1 VTRKHIL
8 EALRNGQMG
17 VEEARRAVRLNGGA
31 TPQPAPAAP
40 SATVPAA
47 AARTVNREQLE
58 RLETELVRSLA
69 AALYTDES
77 EIALDR
83 NFKDLGL
90 DSIVSVEWINSI
102 KRQYGIKIPATK
114 VYDYPTI
121 QQFAAYL
128 GGLLPPAAQP
138 VAVARMPRRETPAAP
153 APVPAAESRPAANAA
168 GTIAIVGMSGRY
180 PGAANLA
187 QFWENLRQGRN
198 SIREIPRERWDVNAY
213 FDADPGKPGKVYCRW
228 LGALDGIDRFDA
240 PFFMISPAEAEAM
253 DPQYRIF
260 LEQAYQAFE
269 DAGYSAQS
277 LSNRRCG
284 VYMGVMNSE
293 YVHLL
298 AAHQM
303 QTLNTGNSHSI
314 AAARV
319 SYFLNLKGPAM
330 PIDTACSS
338 SLVATHL
345 ACQALR
351 NGEIEMA
358 LVGGVTLYLTAASYI
373 GMCAAGMLSADGQC
387 KSFDNDANGFV
398 PGEGAGTLVL
408 KRLEDAQRDHDCIHG
423 VILGSGINQD
433 GRTNGITAP
442 SVTSQIEL
450 ERDVYRR
457 FGIDPATI
465 DYIEAHG
472 TGTKLGDPVEL
483 EALTTVFRERTK
495 RRAFCGLGSVKS
507 NIGHTSAAAGM
518 AGVQKMLLCFK
529 HRTLVPTLN
538 FRAANTH
545 CDFEDSPF
553 YVNTEAKSWPARDDV
568 PRRAAISSMGFS
580 GTNAHVVIEE
590 YTGPVESRSS
600 SRGPHAIVLS
610 ARNEARLVEAARN
623 LRTFLRSG
631 QHLPPLQDIAYT
643 LQTGRDAMEE
653 RLGLI
658 VASVDD
664 LVAKLEAFLDGRT
677 VAGLHRGRVQRVKGK
692 LVRPEPDAAMA
703 QEIMAAIARGEW
715 SNLLERWVN
724 GLVFDWNQ
732 LYREERPYRVS
743 LPTYPF
749 APERYWVSAGPAAAP
764 VPVSPAATIAA
775 AAPAVTARD
784 LGDGVHA
791 LQVSGAS
798 GAQPSDEAIV
808 DELVRALGQVRERPE
823 VKAVI
828 MTGDE
833 RAFLGAEAA
842 RPAGSQRELAERVV
856 GAVRDCEVPVIAVL
870 KGRVAGLGL
879 AVANACDFVV
889 CAETCEFSAS
899 DAATDATREGIRLRF
914 ESAGDRRA
922 VTGADWRKRGAGF
935 PVVPLAEADARA
947 LQLAREIAQAPR
959 PAIALLKRHLARIA
973 PAAGAEALAGS
984 AATENLWRE
993 ATTAAAPDPGRPAQ
1007 TESVSPAVK
1016 FEVFEDGVVLLTLQE
1031 TESKNAFS
1039 PVLAQGVADC
1049 FQRIRG
1055 NAAYKVVVLTG
1066 YGNYFA
1072 CGGTK
1077 EALVAI
1083 QEGRAKFTDLIVSSL
1098 PLDCEIPVIAAMQG
1112 HGIGAGWSLG
1122 LFCDYAAFSAES
1134 RYHSP
1139 YLSYGFTPGAGAT
1152 LVLPERLGGDLGRE
1166 VLFSAREYPGHELAA
1181 RGLKHPVWPR
1191 AEVLPRALQLAHW
1204 LARSSRDV
1212 LVAQK
1217 TARSAPLRSRL
1228 QSVYAQEVA
1237 MHEQTFVGNGE
1248 VSVRLAKHFG
1258 APESHSASNG
1268 SSASGDASTQT
1279 PWPNRNVE
1287 KPTGLTLK
1295 TVASTSAF
1303 SATSVARP
1311 QPRALPAPAAYA
1323 APGAPSAR
1331 AEQPDA
1337 ARAPAAAG
1345 SAVLKP
1351 RDVLNDLKSAVGAGH
1366 NMVPTLNRTGV
1377 MLEKLTPTSTAFAE
1391 YAGQCRDE
1399 VLDIGCA
1406 YGVATIAALE
1416 RGASVLAVDM
1426 EPQHLEILEA
1436 RIAESIRPRLRTQ
1449 RGVLP
1454 EVEFAAG
1461 RFAAIHA
1468 ARVIH
1473 FLRPEEVQQTI
1484 RKMFAWLRPGG
1495 RLFLVSDTPYVGYW
1509 KSKARDYEARKARGD
1524 TWPGYINDVARDFAG
1539 ADIAGAPPLINALD
1553 PDVLRRECLA
1563 AGFEVEKA
1571 GFEDAG
1577 ISLGTDRSPPE
1588 GREHAGIVARKPA
1601 PARSEPAQPSSLDP
1615 ERAAEVIRQ
1624 HLKAS
1629 LAEALH
1635 TRIETVDEDM
1645 PFIELGV
1652 DSVISVTWV
1661 RGINTRYGLSIGATR
1676 IYDYPSVRQFA
1687 EFLRDEL
1694 QKSGKAV
1701 PALPVENQGTPA
1713 RPVEK
1718 SEPRQLPPNYGLVLS
1733 KVHVFGELTFARWDV
1748 PPPAPTEVTIAVK
1761 ASALSFTD
1769 TICVR
1774 GLFPAP
1780 YPFVPGFEVA
1790 GIVTAV
1796 GSGVSDVRVGDEVV
1810 ALTGGRMGAHAASV
1824 NVPGAHVVAKPRR
1837 LSFEDACSLPLAFGA
1852 TFQALERLGRLA
1864 PGERV
1869 LIHTATGGC
1878 GLMALQIARL
1888 KGCLCHAS
1896 SSRAEKRALLQRLG
1910 VSHVFDYTSAEFGR
1924 EIRRSTDGRGVDVVL
1939 NTVAGQAIQQG
1950 LDCLAPSGRYL
1961 ELATHA
1967 LLTSPK
1973 LDLSNLRFNQSIQVI
1988 AFFEM
1993 LSRPE
1998 AGTLRETLAQMAAW
2012 AEAGLIVPTVS
2023 RIYPLRQIAAALE
2036 YVSAGQHV
2044 GKVVISHTAE
2054 TMEDRLETCI
2064 AGLAEQKQRADR
2076 AAQKPE
2082 RTAPAVTI
2090 AAPPRREQSV
2100 EGIAIIG
2107 MSGRFPKS
2115 PTLAAFWENI
2125 AAGRSCISEIPASR
2139 WPIEKFYDPDP
2150 TRSGKTCSKWMGV
2163 LEDVDR
2169 FDPLFFQI
2177 SPAEAR
2183 LMDPQQRLFIEACWS
2198 CVEDAGINPRTLS
2211 GSNCGVFAGCGMGD
2225 YGLTAERGGVIG
2237 TTGVAP
2243 SILPARISYLLNLKG
2258 PSLAIDTA
2266 CSASLV
2272 AVANACDSL
2281 ILGNCDL
2288 ALAGGVLV
2296 MTGPSLHVGMSQ
2308 GGMLSPDG
2316 RCFTFDDRANGFVPG
2331 EGVGVVLLKRL
2342 SDAVRDG
2349 DQIHGVVR
2357 GWGVNQDG
2365 KTNGITAPSMTSQ
2378 LALERGVYERFGV
2391 NPETISLVEAHGTGT
2406 RLGDPIEVEALIGAF
2421 RGYTRK
2427 PAFCALGSVK
2437 SNIGH
2442 LGVAAGV
2449 AGLLKVLL
2457 ALRHRTLPPTIN
2469 FATLNPH
2476 IPLEGSPFF
2485 VSETARAWETEA
2497 GRPRRATVS
2506 SFGFSGTNAH
2516 LVIEEAPAV
2525 ADATPVSGPAVV
2537 VLSAK
2542 TEAAL
2547 RDTARDL
2554 AAFLSTQ
2561 STAAT
2566 PSLADIAYTLQVG
2579 REPMGERLGLLVDS
2593 PAQLLEGLNAFLAGR
2608 TVAGLYR
2615 DQVKRNKEAVA
2626 TFLAADK
2633 ASGTL
2638 EQWIRHRNLAEIVG
2652 LWVKGLDLDWR
2663 RLYPN
2668 RKPNRVSLPSYPF
2681 ARERHWALD
2690 APVDDIPAPS
2700 RESAPSAVSPTLL
2713 ARPFWRARP
2722 APTGTNL
2729 PAYERHVIFACGF
2742 GSDAVRKLAAEFPSA
2757 RCLPLPASAERLGEL
2772 FAENARQAFEV
2783 LREMLGQKSTGRTL
2797 VQAVVASDGA
2807 GALMAALS
2815 GLFKTARLENPKLV
2829 TQVIETDASE
2839 PAPSLRQAATM
2850 PDAGHLRF
2858 HAGTWAVPAMEEL
2871 GAGADA
2877 TPAPWKDGGIYLITG
2892 GAGGLGLIFAN
2903 EIATQAAR
2911 PTLILAGRSSL
2922 DATRQRVIAQLAATG
2937 AAVVYRQVQVA
2948 DAAAVD
2954 ALVQHIH
2961 ATYGKLDGVLH
2972 AAGVIRDN
2980 FILKK
2985 TAAEFL
2991 AVLAPKVAG
3000 TVNLDHATRDLPLDC
3015 FVLFSSGAGATGNAG
3030 QADYA
3035 TANAFMDAFAVY
3047 RRSLVEQRSRAGRT
3061 VSINWPLWQEGG
3073 MCPDA
3078 ATLQVVRETT
3088 GMAAM
3093 DTAAGLRAFYRALA
3107 TSEAQVM
3114 VAAGDLA
3121 KIRTG
3126 LRAAETPPPPKTPIV
3141 SAASADVVALRERTL
3156 AELKRLLG
3164 AIVDLPVERI
3174 ESDEPL
3180 ESYGIDSLM
3189 VTRLNQQLTRVYPE
3203 LSQTLFF
3210 EHQTLAA
3217 IAGHLVEAFTRETM
3231 LWLRVEPAPS
3241 VQPAV
3246 VTAPPTAAA
3255 IPAATPERAPVT
3267 AGSNPQREW
3276 AKPGLEE
3283 PIAIVGICGRY
3294 AQADTLAAFW
3304 ENLKAGKDCVTEIPS
3319 ERWSLDGFFH
3329 PDPAEAIKQGKS
3341 YSKWG
3346 SFLGGFADF
3355 DPLFFHISPR
3365 EALGID
3371 PHERLFLQASWEVL
3385 ETAGYTRSRLAE
3397 TIDGDVGVFV
3407 GITKTGFDQYR
3418 TEWQRQG
3425 ETAVPYT
3432 SFGSVANRV
3441 SYLLNLKGPSMP
3453 IDTMCSSS
3461 LTAIHEACEHL
3472 RRGSCRMAIA
3482 GGVNL
3487 YLHPSSYV
3495 GLCAQRMLSR
3505 DGQCKSFGADGNGFV
3520 PGEGV
3525 GAVLLKPL
3533 AQAIADG
3540 DPIHAIIRGTSV
3552 NHGGKTNGYTVPN
3565 PNAHRDLIRAA
3576 LAKSGVDARS
3586 VSYIEAHGT
3595 GTELGDP
3602 IEVTGLTQAF
3612 APDTTDTGFCAL
3624 GSVKS
3629 NLGHLEA
3636 AAGIAGLTKVVLQLK
3651 HRMLAP
3657 SLHAAALNP
3666 KIPFNRTPFVVQQAL
3681 GEWPRP
3687 VVGGSDRPR
3696 IAGIS
3701 SFGAG
3706 GSNAHII
3713 VEEPPAALTVRPSR
3727 RGPALVVLSAK
3738 TEERL
3743 QAYARE
3749 LGAFLRNEH
3758 AAAGVDLHE
3767 LAFTLQTG
3775 REAMQERVA
3784 FVVSTPEELRDR
3796 LAAFVEHPENGAGCI
3811 RGRVQRGNEGLAD
3824 FYGDEDMVHTIAAW
3838 LRKGKLARV
3847 AELWLRGATLDWR
3860 KLYGD
3865 DAPRRVVLPTYPFAR
3880 ERYWVDVKRLRPLAS
3895 ESLHPMV
3902 HANTSDLSG
3911 LRFTSRFGG
3920 DEFFVADH
3928 VVQGERVLPG
3938 VAYLEMARFAALRAA
3953 SSSASDHVAAILR
3966 HVVWVR
3972 PVSVPAGGVSVHL
3985 RLAAAGKDGLSFSVE
4000 SAGPAG
4006 EATVRCQGFV
4016 LARPAAEAPV
4026 LELSRLQ
4033 VEIAERRMSG
4043 PECYTMFAAL
4053 GLSYGQRFQ
4062 AIETIAVGAGQA
4074 LARVVLP
4081 SAVTGTQSDYGLH
4094 PSLLDAALQA
4104 CIGLARFDRG
4114 DENATFVPYAID
4126 EVEVMSASPA
4136 RVWVW
4141 IRPSGAGTAANGAA
4155 QKLDLD
4161 VVDDTG
4167 RVCVALRGLAFRRLD
4182 RGAERTNQA
4191 TALLLAPEWV
4201 KADVPSDA
4209 PGLGVDRWTVLAC
4222 GVTPPAPEVLAQFC
4236 PGAVAEEFRPDA
4248 AQPVDRFL
4256 AAAAHAYSVVR
4267 QLLREG
4273 ANRKQLLQIV
4283 VPAEVEAP
4291 LLGGLAG
4298 LLKTAR
4304 LENRSFIGQL
4314 IMTTPEVSAE
4324 GLARRLSE
4332 NGRSA
4337 PDVQIRHDRD
4347 GREVLAWRELSVRPA
4362 AAPWKEGGV
4371 YLITGGTGGLGRIF
4385 AQEIARQ
4392 AHRATVILCG
4402 RSALDP
4408 AQQAELR
4415 ALERNGTRVVYRA
4428 ADVVRREDVRRLITE
4443 IQAEHGT
4450 LHGVLHAAGVIRDHL
4465 VVNKTAEEFGAVLM
4479 PKVAGTANLDEAT
4492 QAVALDFFILFS
4504 AGAGVFGNPGQADYA
4519 TANAFLDEF
4528 ARYRNRLVAAGQRR
4542 GTTLSVDWP
4551 LWESGGMKMN
4561 EAAIT
4566 AMKASLGLVP
4576 LATSAGIDALG
4587 RAFASGADQVL
4598 VANGEPQRLRSL
4610 LTRPVASV
4618 VAQRRP
4624 VENPAPGEAA
4634 TLEEKAVAYFRSLLS
4649 STLRV
4654 PEHRIQSD
4662 GVMSDLGLD
4671 SVVVMGLTNRLEQTF
4686 GALSKTLFFEHQ
4698 TIRALARYFAVAHA
4712 DQLRSLLLKPELA
4725 REIKPAATVTELP
4738 SAPVPK
4744 PLATW
4749 SSPSVAAP
4757 VEPRS
4762 AGPLDIAI
4770 IGLSGRYPQART
4782 IDALWRVLREGRD
4795 CITEVP
4801 ADRWDWRDYYS
4812 EDPTHPKGHS
4822 SKWGGFIDD
4831 VDKFDPQFF
4840 NLSPKIA
4847 PYLDPQERLILEEA
4861 WKALED
4867 AGYRRA
4873 DLQDRSGGEA
4883 WSPVGVYLGAMYGEY
4898 QLFGAEASLSGQR
4911 LGFAGN
4917 LASIANRLSY
4927 VLNLH
4932 GPSMLVDTMCSS
4944 SLTCLH
4950 LACQDLAAGRTN
4962 YALAGGVNVTIHPN
4976 KYLMLSGGQF
4986 LSPGGRCES
4995 FGEGGAGYIP
5005 SEGVG
5010 VAVLKRL
5017 ADAERDGDHIYGV
5030 IKATAVNHGGRTH
5043 GYSVPNPKA
5052 QERVIAEALRA
5063 GRIDPRSVSYI
5074 EAHGTGTKLGDPI
5087 EIAGL
5092 ANAFGRGP
5100 RDRHCWI
5107 GSVKSNIG
5115 HCEAAAGIAG
5125 LTKVLLQM
5133 KHGLIAPSLHSRVLN
5148 PHIDFAAT
5156 PFVVNQTLREWER
5169 PVIDGRTAPRIAGI
5183 SSFGA
5188 GGANA
5193 HVLIE
5198 EYRAAPRAT
5207 FVPAPV
5213 STAPRV
5219 ALVVLSA
5226 QTEERLTEV
5235 VRDLR
5240 DHLLERDDTT
5250 PDRLRN
5256 LAYTLQVGR
5265 EPMTVRLG
5273 WVVTSIEELQERL
5286 NRFLRD
5292 PQTLTDGIRGRID
5305 DDRTSVAASADD
5317 VRWPDAADAAL
5328 DPATGIELLRAWT
5341 NGAEIDWTRLY
5352 GDHRPQR
5359 ISLPTYP
5366 FARKRYWVEL
5376 SERRSMSAPTPT
5388 ATANAGAPA
5397 LTVIEMKSRTR
5408 ALAATSGGAR
5418 VWSAVPAAKPSGIA
5432 LSPLPAAPVSE
5443 PPPPAV
5449 TPPAR
5454 IVAAPPE
5461 VAPEPRVAPKQSNGP
5476 ALPTL
5481 ETELLASLA
5490 KALFLEPHEIS
5501 LDKPFLEMG
5510 LDSIVGVEWVN
5521 GLNRKYGLTIP
5532 ANQVYEH
5539 PNLRQF
5545 ARFVQLQF
5553 EVGEDAKSRP
5563 VLAVAAP
5570 APATSARP
5578 AAAVP
5583 APLPPPAS
5591 PPAPSSPGPRPEPS
5605 PTSPTAASTSGR
5617 PAVENAKSTD
5627 IAIVGMSG
5635 QFPGGQTLDEFWALL
5650 QSGRTAFTDFPADRD
5665 WDLASLRHPL
5675 PGVTPVA
5682 VSQGAFLKDVD
5693 RFDPLFF
5700 QISPKEAATMD
5711 PGERLFLQESW
5722 NAIEDAGVVPAEI
5735 SGRRWGVFCGNGGD
5749 YSLRLMEAVGYSPHV
5764 TLAQVPS
5771 RVSHCLNLTGPSQ
5784 SVDAGCASALLA
5796 IAQACDHLV
5805 AGKCE
5810 AALAGG
5816 VFVHSTPN
5824 LIVSASQVELL
5835 AKNGTGGRAFDR
5847 SAGGMMPS
5855 EAAGVVVLKPLSAA
5869 LAAGDRI
5876 YGVIEGWG
5884 NNHNGRTNGMVA
5896 PNVDAQAELFSDV
5909 YERYQVD
5916 PESITFVEANASGLP
5931 LADAAEVQALSRAFR
5946 KKTARRQFCA
5956 LGSVE
5961 NNIGH
5966 AFHASGMSHVMKVLL
5981 SLRHRQ
5987 IPATLNVQEPNPAL
6001 TLEETPFFING
6012 ETIPWPVAPGQR
6024 RRAAISSFGATGA
6037 NVHVVLAEAPA
6048 SNVAPPAALQA
6059 EKNGATPVLIPV
6071 SAKTETGLRQR
6082 CRDLNDYL
6090 QNRLSAEQGTLG
6102 QLAANLWRRRTP
6114 FAHRAAIVADSLP
6127 ALQRALQD
6135 IAEGREPKDGLVG
6148 HTDGELRLRPSLTS
6162 LAQGRLDTLAAGRG
6176 GRDDLVVLADL
6187 FVQGVPFDLAG
6198 LFSPRELTPLSLPG
6212 YPFEKRR
6219 CWISP
6224 PAVSRLRRGDAQ
6236 AIADRPST
6244 APVADGLD
6252 PLATVKEFLA
6262 ELTGL
6267 SAAEIDPGSPL
6278 SAYGIDSLLGM
6289 RLLNRV
6295 NDRFGGGF
6303 DAMLLVKETVG
6314 GFAEAVGRR
6323 ASATTSAP
6331 VVPASLAGGWAR
6343 PAFIETLEWEV
6354 PTEAQDRA
6362 AGEKQL
6368 ERLIG
6373 SGVGVWRKL
6382 GRLCFEYFAR
6392 TQTPET
6398 LARLVTEPGALY
6410 SVLEDGRRYF
6420 PASDMQRFAL
6430 HESEVNQRTSF
6441 NLCQGFWIDAPVN
6454 LPALHGAFNDLVQ
6467 RHSIFRTG
6475 ARRLGSHWL
6484 QVVHDRLPVECHE
6497 IQWVGIEA
6505 KEHFEAELAKFQ
6517 RERIDQRF
6525 DVGRAPLLDVYVIHN
6540 GRSLGAVFFCA
6551 HHFHADGFTLYF
6563 FQQELHRRYLARL
6576 RPAPE
6581 TLPAL
6586 PAEYAHFALAQFSPE
6601 RAVHDEYW
6609 RVQLQ
6614 GARRPARLRDDPQ
6627 NLDEGTD
6634 EKTGLVELEIPPVR
6648 LAELQAFNRQ
6658 NRTTLTQLVTAAVAT
6673 LLYRLTGRGHPIQLV
6688 FNLRDRTEYE
6698 TVLGD
6703 FSSSVPLLIPVEAAW
6718 SWRDVLDSYA
6728 RATLELQRHRHFDF
6742 SRLLQP
6748 GADGEAPGMLGD
6760 VALDSNDRDAFGEV
6774 TAFAERLID
6783 LRMEDR
6789 RPVAP
6794 LLVCLVKTHG
6804 RMTIPFMYDR
6814 SRFSRRSVSLFA
6826 ENVLLL
6832 LDEMLRD
6839 TGTPIDAATILPELA
6854 RRLGSGERSGFPAR

>member
-1 VTRKHIL
+1 MIRKHIL
-8 EALRNGQMG
+8 EALRDGKMG
-17 VEEARRAVRLNGGA
+17 VEEARRAVALNGGA
-31 TPQPAPAAP
+31 NERPAPAAP
-40 SATVPAA
+40 VPAEPAA
-47 AARTVNREQLE
+47 AAPAAGRERLD
-58 RLETELVRSLA
+58 RLETELRQSLA
-69 AALYTDES
+69 AALYTDEAG
-77 EIALDR
+77 IALDR
-83 NFKDLGL
+83 NFKELGL
-90 DSIVSVEWINSI
+90 DSIVSVEWINTI
-102 KRQYGIKIPATK
+102 KRQYGVRVPATK
-114 VYDYPTI
+114 VYDYPTL

-128 GGLLPPAAQP
+128 AGLVPPAGRLA
-138 VAVARMPRRETPAAP
+138 AVAKTTRREARATPAPVPPAESAPAAP
-153 APVPAAESRPAANAA
+153 AGGR
-168 GTIAIVGMSGRY
+168 IAIVGMSGRY
-180 PGAANLA
+180 PGAANLS
-187 QFWENLRQGRN
+187 QFWDNLAQGRN

-240 PFFMISPAEAEAM
+240 PFFMISPAEAEVM

-277 LSNRRCG
+277 LSHRRCG

-298 AAHQM
+298 AAPQA
-303 QTLNTGNSHSI
+303 QALNTGNSHSI

-319 SYFLNLKGPAM
+319 SYFLNLKGPAI

-387 KSFDNDANGFV
+387 RSFDNDANGFV

-457 FGIDPATI
+457 FGIDPDTI
-465 DYIEAHG
+465 DYVEAHG

-483 EALTTVFRERTK
+483 EALTTVFRERTR

-553 YVNTEAKSWPARDDV
+553 YVNTEAKPWRARDDA

-580 GTNAHVVIEE
+580 GTNAHVVVEE
-590 YTGPVESRSS
+590 YLGPVESRPPG
-600 SRGPHAIVLS
+600 RGPYAIVLS
-610 ARNEARLVEAARN
+610 ARNEARLAEAARN
-623 LRTFLRSG
+623 LLAYLKSG
-631 QHLPPLQDIAYT
+631 QPLPPLADIAYT

-653 RLGLI
+653 RLGLV

-664 LVAKLEAFLDGRT
+664 LIAKLAAFLDGRT
-677 VAGLHRGRVQRVKGK
+677 VAGLHRGRPQRVKGK
-692 LVRPEPDAAMA
+692 LVRPEPDAALA
-703 QEIMAAIARGEW
+703 QEIAAGIERGQW
-715 SNLLERWVN
+715 SHLLERWVS

-732 LYREERPYRVS
+732 LYRQERPYRVS
-743 LPTYPF
+743 LPPYPF
-749 APERYWVSAGPAAAP
+749 APERHWVSGGPAATNASVASVAAIP
-764 VPVSPAATIAA
+764 AASPAVAR
-775 AAPAVTARD
+775 RD
-784 LGDGVHA
+784 LGDGVHSLHMA
-791 LQVSGAS
+791 GAI
-798 GAQPSDEAIV
+798 GDQPSAEAV
-808 DELVRALGQVRERPE
+808 VSELILALAQLRDRPE
-823 VKAVI
+823 AKAVI
-828 MTGDE
+828 LTGDD
-833 RAFLGAEAA
+833 RAFLGADAA
-842 RPAGSQRELAERVV
+842 PPAGSQRDLADRLVRAVV
-856 GAVRDCEVPVIAVL
+856 DGEVPVIAVL

-879 AVANACDFVV
+879 AVASACDFVV
-889 CAETCEFSAS
+889 CAEEGEFQFSAS
-899 DAATDATREGIRLRF
+899 EAATDPTRERIAQRF
-914 ESAGDRRA
+914 HPVAKGEP
-922 VTGADWRKRGAGF
+922 VTGRELGRAGAGF
-935 PVVPLAEADARA
+935 PIVPLREADACA

-959 PAIALLKRHLARIA
+959 PAIALLKRHFAGVGAPDGAAARLG
-973 PAAGAEALAGS
+973 AAAAE
-984 AATENLWRE
+984 TVWRE
-993 ATTAAAPDPGRPAQ
+993 VTAEAAPDPGRPER
-1007 TESVSPAVK
+1007 TESISPVVK
-1016 FEVFEDGVVLLTLQE
+1016 FEVFGDGVVLLTLQD
-1031 TESKNAFS
+1031 TASKNAFS
-1039 PVLAQGVADC
+1039 PALAQGLADC
-1049 FQRIRG
+1049 FQRIRRHP
-1055 NAAYKVVVLTG
+1055 ASKVVVLTG

-1077 EALVAI
+1077 EALLAI

-1112 HGIGAGWSLG
+1112 HGIGAGWSMG
-1122 LFCDYAAFSAES
+1122 LFCDYAVFSAES
-1134 RYHSP
+1134 TYHSP
-1139 YLSYGFTPGAGAT
+1139 YLRYGFTPGAGAT
-1152 LVLPERLGGDLGRE
+1152 LVLPDRLGSDLGRE
-1166 VLFSAREYPGHELAA
+1166 VLFTAREYPGHELAA
-1181 RGLKHPVWPR
+1181 RGLPHPVLPR
-1191 AEVLPRALQLAHW
+1191 AEVLPRALQLAHR
-1204 LARSSRDV
+1204 LARSSREA
-1212 LVAQK
+1212 LVERK
-1217 TARSAPLRSRL
+1217 TARSAHLRGRL
-1228 QSVYAQEVA
+1228 ASVYAQEVA

-1248 VSVRLAKHFG
+1248 VPVRLARHFG
-1258 APESHSASNG
+1258 AGKIDPEPAG
-1268 SSASGDASTQT
+1268 SPASGAADQKA
-1279 PWPNRNVE
+1279 PWSSRHLA
-1287 KPTGLTLK
+1287 KPAGLALK
-1295 TVASTSAF
+1295 SVGSPAGF
-1303 SATSVARP
+1303 SLASVARP
-1311 QPRALPAPAAYA
+1311 QPRALAAPAAYA
-1323 APGAPSAR
+1323 APGAP
-1331 AEQPDA
+1331 A
-1337 ARAPAAAG
+1337 ARVEPPDGARRPGGAATP
-1345 SAVLKP
+1345 VLKP
-1351 RDVLNDLKSAVGAGH
+1351 RDVLNDLKSAVGASDH
-1366 NMVPTLNRTGV
+1366 MVPTLNRTGV

-1391 YAGQCRDE
+1391 YAGSSQDE

-1436 RIAESIRPRLRTQ
+1436 RIAESVRPRLRTQ

-1454 EVEFAAG
+1454 GVEFEAG

-1473 FLRPEEVQQTI
+1473 FLRPEDVQRTI

-1509 KSKARDYEARKARGD
+1509 KPKAGDYEARKARGD
-1524 TWPGYINDVARDFAG
+1524 TWPGYIDDVARHFAQSE
-1539 ADIAGAPPLINALD
+1539 IAGAPPLINALD
-1553 PDVLRRECLA
+1553 PDILRRECLA

-1577 ISLGTDRSPPE
+1577 IDLGPDRSQPD

-1601 PARSEPAQPSSLDP
+1601 PARSEPPKPSSADP
-1615 ERAAEVIRQ
+1615 ERAAEAIRQ
-1624 HLKAS
+1624 QLKAS

-1635 TRIETVDEDM
+1635 ARIETVEEDI

-1676 IYDYPSVRQFA
+1676 IYDYPSIRQFA
-1687 EFLRDEL
+1687 DFLRDEL
-1694 QKSGKAV
+1694 QKLGQETPV
-1701 PALPVENQGTPA
+1701 LPVEKTEQRRT
-1713 RPVEK
+1713 
-1718 SEPRQLPPNYGLVLS
+1718 LPPRYGLVLS
-1733 KVHVFGELTFARWDV
+1733 KVQVFGELAFARWDV

-1761 ASALSFTD
+1761 ASALGFTD

-1774 GLFPAP
+1774 GLYPAP

-1796 GSGVSDVRVGDEVV
+1796 GAEVSGIRAGDEVV
-1810 ALTGGRMGAHAASV
+1810 ALTGGRMGAHAESV
-1824 NVPGAHVVAKPRR
+1824 NVPRSHVVAKPRAM
-1837 LSFEDACSLPLAFGA
+1837 SFEDACSLPLAFGTA
-1852 TFQALERLGRLA
+1852 YHALERLGRLA

-1878 GLMALQIARL
+1878 GLMALQLARL
-1888 KGCLCHAS
+1888 KGCVCHAS

-1910 VSHVFDYTSAEFGR
+1910 VPHVFDYQSADFGR
-1924 EIRRSTDGRGVDVVL
+1924 EIRSSTDGRGVDVVL
-1939 NTVAGQAIQQG
+1939 NTLPGHAIQQG

-1988 AFFEM
+1988 AFLEM
-1993 LSRPE
+1993 LSHPE
-1998 AGTLRETLAQMAAW
+1998 EGTIRETLALMMSW

-2023 RIYPLRQIAAALE
+2023 RVYPLHQISAALE
-2036 YVSAGQHV
+2036 YVAAGHHV

-2054 TMEDRLETCI
+2054 AMEDRLEACV
-2064 AGLAEQKQRADR
+2064 ARLAEQKQRAELATR
-2076 AAQKPE
+2076 TPG
-2082 RTAPAVTI
+2082 RTAPAIRI
-2090 AAPPRREQSV
+2090 AAPVRSQENV
-2100 EGIAIIG
+2100 ERVAIIG

-2115 PTLAAFWENI
+2115 PTLAAFWDNI

-2139 WPIEKFYDPDP
+2139 WPIEKFYDSDP
-2150 TRSGKTCSKWMGV
+2150 AHRGKTCCKWMGA

-2183 LMDPQQRLFIEACWS
+2183 MMDPQQRVFIEACWS
-2198 CVEDAGINPRTLS
+2198 CLEDAGLNPRALS
-2211 GSNCGVFAGCGMGD
+2211 GSNCGVFAGCGLGD
-2225 YGLTAERGGVIG
+2225 YGLTAERAGVIG

-2258 PSLAIDTA
+2258 PCLAIDTA

-2272 AVANACDSL
+2272 AVASACDSL

-2349 DQIHGVVR
+2349 DQIHGVIR

-2378 LALERGVYERFGV
+2378 LALERGVYERCGV

-2406 RLGDPIEVEALIGAF
+2406 RLGDPIEVEALIAAF

-2457 ALRHRTLPPTIN
+2457 AIRHRTLPPTIN
-2469 FATLNPH
+2469 FSTLNPH
-2476 IPLEGSPFF
+2476 IPLAGSPFF
-2485 VSETARAWETEA
+2485 ISETARAWETEA
-2497 GRPRRATVS
+2497 GQPRRATVS

-2516 LVIEEAPAV
+2516 LVIEEFPGVGDAPPA
-2525 ADATPVSGPAVV
+2525 AGPAVV

-2542 TEAAL
+2542 TEEAL
-2547 RDTARDL
+2547 RDTARGL
-2554 AAFLSTQ
+2554 AAFLSAN
-2561 STAAT
+2561 STAAA
-2566 PSLADIAYTLQVG
+2566 PSVAEIAFTLQVG
-2579 REPMGERLGLLVDS
+2579 REPMGERLGLLVESRAELRD
-2593 PAQLLEGLNAFLAGR
+2593 GLDAFLAGR
-2608 TVAGLYR
+2608 SVAGLYCG
-2615 DQVKRNKEAVA
+2615 QAKRNREAVA
-2626 TFLAADK
+2626 RFLAADQ

-2638 EQWIRHRNLAEIVG
+2638 EQWIRDRNLAELVG
-2652 LWVKGLDLDWR
+2652 IWVKGLDLDWR

-2668 RKPNRVSLPSYPF
+2668 QKPNRVSLPTYPF
-2681 ARERHWALD
+2681 ARERHWLD
-2690 APVDDIPAPS
+2690 AAPADDRPTPPRETAPS
-2700 RESAPSAVSPTLL
+2700 EVSPTLL
-2713 ARPFWRARP
+2713 ARPLWRARP
-2722 APTGTNL
+2722 APAGTSL
-2729 PAYERHVIFACGF
+2729 PACERHVIFASGF
-2742 GSDAVRKLAAEFPSA
+2742 GPEAERRIQAEFPAA
-2757 RCLPLPASAERLGEL
+2757 RCLAWPASAERLGES
-2772 FAENARQAFEV
+2772 FTENARQAFEI
-2783 LREMLGQKSTGRTL
+2783 LQEILGAKATGRSL
-2797 VQAVVASDGA
+2797 VQAVIASDGP

-2815 GLFKTARLENPKLV
+2815 GLFKTARLENPQLIA
-2829 TQVIETDASE
+2829 QVIATDRASE
-2839 PAPSLRQAATM
+2839 PASILRQAAAM
-2850 PDAGHLRF
+2850 PDAGQLRYQ
-2858 HAGTWAVPAMEEL
+2858 AGSWAVPAMEEL
-2871 GAGADA
+2871 GTDVA
-2877 TPAPWKDGGIYLITG
+2877 PASVPWKDGGVYLITG
-2892 GAGGLGLIFAN
+2892 GAGGLGLIFAE
-2903 EIATQAAR
+2903 EIATKAAR
-2911 PTLILAGRSSL
+2911 PTLILVGRSSL
-2922 DATRQRVIAQLAATG
+2922 DAARQQAITRLAATG
-2937 AAVVYRQVQVA
+2937 ASVVYRQVDVA
-2948 DAAAVD
+2948 DAAAVA
-2954 ALVQHIH
+2954 ALVRQIREAHGRI
-2961 ATYGKLDGVLH
+2961 DGVLH

-2985 TAAEFL
+2985 PAAEFL

-3000 TVNLDHATRDLPLDC
+3000 ALNLDRATSDLSLDC

-3035 TANAFMDAFAVY
+3035 TANAFLDAFAVY
-3047 RRSLVEQRSRAGRT
+3047 RSSLVEQRQRAGRT
-3061 VSINWPLWQEGG
+3061 VSINWPLWQDGG
-3073 MCPDA
+3073 MCPDS

-3088 GMAAM
+3088 GMSAM
-3093 DTAAGLRAFYRALA
+3093 DTAAGLRAFYRAMA
-3107 TSEAQVM
+3107 AGESQVM

-3121 KIRTG
+3121 RIRTG
-3126 LRAAETPPPPKTPIV
+3126 LAAAATPPPAESAAV
-3141 SAASADVVALRERTL
+3141 SAASVDVVALRERTL

-3164 AIVDLPVERI
+3164 AIVDLPAERI

-3210 EHQTLAA
+3210 EHQTLAEV
-3217 IAGHLVEAFTRETM
+3217 AGHLVEAFPRETAR
-3231 LWLRVEPAPS
+3231 WTRFDPAPS
-3241 VQPAV
+3241 ALPAV
-3246 VTAPPTAAA
+3246 ENAAPAAAA
-3255 IPAATPERAPVT
+3255 IPPAIPVRAPAIVE
-3267 AGSNPQREW
+3267 SNSRREP
-3276 AKPGLEE
+3276 ARSGIEE
-3283 PIAIVGICGRY
+3283 PIAIIGLCGRY

-3304 ENLKAGKDCVTEIPS
+3304 ENLKAGRDCVTEIPS
-3319 ERWSLDGFFH
+3319 ERWPLDGFFH
-3329 PDPAEAIKQGKS
+3329 PELEEAIKQGKS

-3355 DPLFFHISPR
+3355 DPLFFQISPL
-3365 EALGID
+3365 EALGMD
-3371 PHERLFLQASWEVL
+3371 PHERLFLQAAWEVL

-3418 TEWQRQG
+3418 TEWKNQG
-3425 ETAVPYT
+3425 EAVVPYT

-3441 SYLLNLKGPSMP
+3441 SYVLNLKGPSMP

-3472 RRGSCRMAIA
+3472 RRGSCRLAIA

-3505 DGQCKSFGADGNGFV
+3505 DGQCRSFGADGNGFV

-3540 DPIHAIIRGTSV
+3540 DPIQAVIRGTSV

-3565 PNAHRDLIRAA
+3565 PNAQRDLIRAA

-3612 APDTTDTGFCAL
+3612 AADTTDTGFCAL

-3636 AAGIAGLTKVVLQLK
+3636 AAGIAGLTKVVLQMK

-3666 KIPFNRTPFVVQQAL
+3666 KIAFARTPFVVQQTL
-3681 GEWPRP
+3681 GEWQRP
-3687 VVGGSDRPR
+3687 IVGAAERPR
-3696 IAGIS
+3696 LAGIS

-3706 GSNAHII
+3706 GSNAHVIL
-3713 VEEPPAALTVRPSR
+3713 EEAPAAPAARPSR
-3727 RGPALVVLSAK
+3727 REPALVVLSAK

-3743 QAYARE
+3743 QACAGQ
-3749 LGAFLRNEH
+3749 LGTFLGDESV
-3758 AAAGVDLHE
+3758 AGGLDLHD

-3775 REAMQERVA
+3775 REAMEERVA
-3784 FVVSTPEELRDR
+3784 FVVATKEELRDR
-3796 LAAFVEHPENGAGCI
+3796 LAAFVEHPAGGAGCI
-3811 RGRVQRGNEGLAD
+3811 RGRVQRGNEGLAE

-3847 AELWLRGATLDWR
+3847 AELWVRGAALDWQ
-3860 KLYGD
+3860 KLHGD
-3865 DAPRRVVLPTYPFAR
+3865 GQPRRLALPTYPFAR
-3880 ERYWVDVKRLRPLAS
+3880 ERYWVEARRPRPLAS
-3895 ESLHPMV
+3895 ACLHPMV

-3911 LRFTSRFGG
+3911 LRFTSHFAG

-3928 VVQGERVLPG
+3928 VVMDDKVLPG
-3938 VAYLEMARFAALRAA
+3938 VAYLEMARFAASCVTAPT
-3953 SSSASDHVAAILR
+3953 ASDRVTAILR

-3972 PVSVPAGGVSVHL
+3972 PISVPAGGRSVQL
-3985 RLAAAGKDGLSFSVE
+3985 RLAAAGGEGLSFSVE
-4000 SAGPAG
+4000 SAGPGDETA
-4006 EATVRCQGFV
+4006 VRCQGFV

-4026 LELSRLQ
+4026 LDLPRLKA
-4033 VEIAERRMSG
+4033 EIAERRMTG
-4043 PECYTMFAAL
+4043 AECYAAFAAR
-4053 GLSYGQRFQ
+4053 GLRYGLRFQ
-4062 AIETIAVGAGQA
+4062 TIETIAVGEGQA

-4081 SAVTGTQSDYGLH
+4081 SLVSGTHSDYGLH
-4094 PSLLDAALQA
+4094 PSLLDAAFQA
-4104 CIGLARFDRG
+4104 CIGLARSDG
-4114 DENATFVPYAID
+4114 AGPDENATFVPYAID
-4126 EVEVMSASPA
+4126 EVEVMSAAPA

-4141 IRPSGAGTAANGAA
+4141 VRPSNAGAA
-4155 QKLDLD
+4155 AGAAPKLDLD
-4161 VVDDTG
+4161 VVDDAG

-4182 RGAERTNQA
+4182 RGTERA
-4191 TALLLAPEWV
+4191 TPLLLAPEWV
-4201 KADVPSDA
+4201 GAEVPPDDA
-4209 PGLGVDRWTVLAC
+4209 GFGFDRWTVLTC
-4222 GVTPPAPEVLAQFC
+4222 GVTPPSPEVLAQLC
-4236 PGAVAEEFRPDA
+4236 PGATGEEIRTDA
-4248 AQPVDRFL
+4248 VPPADCF
-4256 AAAAHAYSVVR
+4256 AAAAVHAYTVVR
-4267 QLLREG
+4267 QLLRDG
-4273 ANRKQLLQIV
+4273 ANRQHLLQIV
-4283 VPAEVEAP
+4283 VPSEADAP

-4304 LENRSFIGQL
+4304 LETPNFAGQL
-4314 IMTTPEVSAE
+4314 IRSGPGESAQ

-4332 NGRSA
+4332 NRRC
-4337 PDVQIRHDRD
+4337 PQDIQIRHDR
-4347 GREVLAWRELSVRPA
+4347 GAREVLAWRELPPPA
-4362 AAPWKEGGV
+4362 GAATAPWKDGGV
-4371 YLITGGTGGLGRIF
+4371 YLITGGAGGLGRIF
-4385 AQEIARQ
+4385 ARAIAGQ
-4392 AHRATVILCG
+4392 ARRATVILCG
-4402 RSALDP
+4402 RSALNP

-4415 ALERNGTRVVYRA
+4415 ALESNGTRMVYRP
-4428 ADVVRREDVRRLITE
+4428 ADVGRMADVQRLIADV
-4443 IQAEHGT
+4443 QAEHGA
-4450 LHGVLHAAGVIRDHL
+4450 LHGVLHAAGVVRDHL
-4465 VVNKTAEEFGAVLM
+4465 IVNKSVEEFGAVLG
-4479 PKVAGTANLDEAT
+4479 PKVAGAANLDEAT
-4492 QAVALDFFILFS
+4492 QSIALDFFILFS
-4504 AGAGVFGNPGQADYA
+4504 AGAGVLGNPGQADYA

-4542 GTTLSVDWP
+4542 GTTLSIDWP
-4551 LWESGGMKMN
+4551 LWESGGMKMD
-4561 EAAIT
+4561 EAAVA
-4566 AMKASLGLVP
+4566 AMKSSLGLVP
-4576 LATSAGIDALG
+4576 LAPAAGVEALG
-4587 RAFASGADQVL
+4587 RALASGADQVL
-4598 VANGEPQRLRSL
+4598 VASGEPQRLRSL
-4610 LTRPVASV
+4610 LARPAAPVGAE
-4618 VAQRRP
+4618 RRP
-4624 VENPAPGEAA
+4624 VENPAPGPAA
-4634 TLEEKAVAYFRSLLS
+4634 ALEESAIAYFRSLLS

-4654 PEHRIQSD
+4654 PENRIQPD
-4662 GVMSDLGLD
+4662 GVMSDLGID
-4671 SVVVMGLTNRLEQTF
+4671 SVVVMGLTHRLEQTF
-4686 GALSKTLFFEHQ
+4686 GPLSKTLFFEQQ
-4698 TIRALARYFAVAHA
+4698 TIRALARHFTGAYA
-4712 DQLRSLLLKPELA
+4712 DKLRALLLPPEPA
-4725 REIKPAATVTELP
+4725 REIAPAGAVAALP
-4738 SAPVPK
+4738 PAPAPK

-4749 SSPSVAAP
+4749 TSPSTAAP
-4757 VEPRS
+4757 VESRP

-4782 IDALWRVLREGRD
+4782 IDAFWQVLREGRD

-4812 EDPTHPKGHS
+4812 EDPARPKGHS

-4867 AGYRRA
+4867 AGYRRE

-4883 WSPVGVYLGAMYGEY
+4883 WSPVGVYIGAMYGEY
-4898 QLFGAEASLSGQR
+4898 QLFGAEASVSGQR

-4932 GPSMLVDTMCSS
+4932 GPSMMVDTMCSS

-4962 YALAGGVNVTIHPN
+4962 YAIAGGVNVTIHPN

-4986 LSPGGRCES
+4986 LSPAGRCES

-5063 GRIDPRSVSYI
+5063 ARIDPRSVSYI

-5092 ANAFGRGP
+5092 ANAFGPRP

-5115 HCEAAAGIAG
+5115 HAEAAAGIAG

-5169 PVIDGRTAPRIAGI
+5169 PSIDGRIAPRIAGI

-5188 GGANA
+5188 GGSNA
-5193 HVLIE
+5193 HVLVE
-5198 EYRAAPRAT
+5198 EYRAAPRAA
-5207 FVPAPV
+5207 FVPGPA
-5213 STAPRV
+5213 STGPGP

-5235 VRDLR
+5235 VRALR
-5240 DHLLERDDTT
+5240 DHLRATDDAT

-5265 EPMTVRLG
+5265 EPMAVRLG
-5273 WVVTSIEELQERL
+5273 WVVASIGELQDRL
-5286 NRFLRD
+5286 DRFLRD
-5292 PQTLTDGIRGRID
+5292 PQVLIDGIRGRID
-5305 DDRTSVAASADD
+5305 DGPRSIAAAAGHGRGS
-5317 VRWPDAADAAL
+5317 DAADAAL
-5328 DPATGIELLRAWT
+5328 DAPAGLQQLRAWT
-5341 NGAEIDWTRLY
+5341 TGAEIDWARRY
-5352 GDHRPQR
+5352 GKNRPQR
-5359 ISLPTYP
+5359 VSLPTYP
-5366 FARKRYWVEL
+5366 FARKRFWIEL
-5376 SERRSMSAPTPT
+5376 GERSPMPAPPSVTST
-5388 ATANAGAPA
+5388 RLPA
-5397 LTVIEMKSRTR
+5397 VTVFEPKSRAR
-5408 ALAATSGGAR
+5408 ALAATSDAAR
-5418 VWSAVPAAKPSGIA
+5418 VWGTAPATKPIGIA
-5432 LSPLPAAPVSE
+5432 LNPLPAAPTSE

-5449 TPPAR
+5449 TSPVR
-5454 IVAAPPE
+5454 VVAAHPA
-5461 VAPEPRVAPKQSNGP
+5461 VATEPRATPRKSDGLSLP
-5476 ALPTL
+5476 AL

-5490 KALFLEPHEIS
+5490 QALFLEPGEIS

-5539 PNLRQF
+5539 PNLRTF
-5545 ARFVQLQF
+5545 ARFVQHQL
-5553 EVGEDAKSRP
+5553 EAGEGARSGP

-5570 APATSARP
+5570 APATPARP
-5578 AAAVP
+5578 SAAVP
-5583 APLPPPAS
+5583 AP
-5591 PPAPSSPGPRPEPS
+5591 SSPATRPEPS
-5605 PTSPTAASTSGR
+5605 PAALPAAPATSSRSR
-5617 PAVENAKSTD
+5617 SDDAKSTD

-5635 QFPGGQTLDEFWALL
+5635 QFPGGQTLDEFWTLL
-5650 QSGRTAFTDFPADRD
+5650 QSGQTAFTDFPADRD
-5665 WDLASLRHPL
+5665 WDLASLRHPVS
-5675 PGVTPVA
+5675 GVTPVT

-5711 PGERLFLQESW
+5711 PGERIFLQESW
-5722 NAIEDAGVVPAEI
+5722 KAIEDAGVVPAEI

-5749 YSLRLMEAVGYSPHV
+5749 YSLRLMAAVGYSPHV

-5796 IAQACDHLV
+5796 IAQACDHLA

-5835 AKNGTGGRAFDR
+5835 AKNGGGGRAFDR

-5855 EAAGVVVLKPLSAA
+5855 EAAGVVVLKPLATA

-5876 YGVIEGWG
+5876 YGIIEGWG
-5884 NNHNGRTNGMVA
+5884 NNHNGKTNGMVA
-5896 PNVDAQAELFSDV
+5896 PNVDAQAELFADV
-5909 YERYQVD
+5909 YERYEVD
-5916 PESITFVEANASGLP
+5916 PESITLVEANASGLP
-5931 LADAAEVQALSRAFR
+5931 LADAAEVQALSRVFR

-5987 IPATLNVQEPNPAL
+5987 IPGTPNVRDPNPAL
-6001 TLEETPFFING
+6001 ALEETPFFING
-6012 ETIPWPVAPGQR
+6012 ETIPWRVAPGQR

-6037 NVHVVLAEAPA
+6037 NVHLVLAEAPA
-6048 SNVAPPAALQA
+6048 SDVARPAPANA
-6059 EKNGATPVLIPV
+6059 EKSGAVPVLIAV
-6071 SAKTETGLRQR
+6071 SAKTEAGLRQR
-6082 CRDLNDYL
+6082 CRDLQDYL
-6090 QNRLSAEQGTLG
+6090 QNRLPAEPGTLG
-6102 QLAANLWRRRTP
+6102 QLAANLLRRRTH
-6114 FAHRAAIVADSLP
+6114 FAHRCAIVAGDLSSLP
-6127 ALQRALQD
+6127 RALQD
-6135 IAEGREPKDGLVG
+6135 VAEGRETKDGFVG
-6148 HTDGELRLRPSLTS
+6148 CVAGEPRLRPSLAL
-6162 LAQGRLDTLAAGRG
+6162 LAAGRVDALVAGRG
-6176 GRDDLVVLADL
+6176 GREDLAVLADL
-6187 FVQGVPFDLAG
+6187 FVQGVAFDLAA
-6198 LFSPRELTPLSLPG
+6198 LFSPPERTPLSLPG

-6219 CWISP
+6219 CWITP
-6224 PAVSRLRRGDAQ
+6224 PAGSRTRSGDVP
-6236 AIADRPST
+6236 AIADRPG
-6244 APVADGLD
+6244 AGPAGERPD
-6252 PLATVKEFLA
+6252 PLTTVKAFLA

-6278 SAYGIDSLLGM
+6278 SAYGVDSLLGM

-6303 DAMLLVKETVG
+6303 DATLLVRETVG
-6314 GFAEAVGRR
+6314 GFAAAIARR
-6323 ASATTSAP
+6323 GNAP
-6331 VVPASLAGGWAR
+6331 APAPLQSSSLADGWAR
-6343 PAFIETLEWEV
+6343 PAFIEALEWEV
-6354 PTEAQDRA
+6354 PTDSPDRA
-6362 AGEKQL
+6362 AGERQL

-6373 SGVGVWRKL
+6373 AGVGVARKP
-6382 GRLCFEYFAR
+6382 GRLCFEYFGS
-6392 TQTPET
+6392 TQTAGT
-6398 LARLVTEPGALY
+6398 LARLVESPGALY

-6441 NLCQGFWIDAPVN
+6441 NLCQGFWIDAPVH

-6467 RHSIFRTG
+6467 RHSVFRTG

-6505 KEHFEAELAKFQ
+6505 REHFEAELARFQ
-6517 RERIDQRF
+6517 LQRIDQRF
-6525 DVGRAPLLDVYVIHN
+6525 DLGRAPLLDVYVIHN
-6540 GRSLGAVFFCA
+6540 GRTLGAVFFCA

-6563 FQQELHRRYLARL
+6563 FQQELHRRYVARL

-6581 TLPAL
+6581 TWPAL
-6586 PAEYAHFALAQFSPE
+6586 PAEYAHFALAQFAPE

-6609 RVQLQ
+6609 RGQLQ
-6614 GARRPARLRDDPQ
+6614 GTRRPARLRDEPR

-6634 EKTGLVELEIPPVR
+6634 EKTGLVEIEIPPAR
-6648 LAELQAFNRQ
+6648 LAELQTFNRQ
-6658 NRTTLTQLVTAAVAT
+6658 NRTTLTQLVTAAVAA
-6673 LLYRLTGRGHPIQLV
+6673 LLYRLTGEGHPIQLV

-6703 FSSSVPLLIPVEAAW
+6703 FSSSVPLLLPIEPAFA
-6718 SWRDVLDSYA
+6718 WRDVLDAYA

-6742 SRLLQP
+6742 SRLLRP
-6748 GADGEAPGMLGD
+6748 GPEGEAPGMLGD

-6814 SRFSRRSVSLFA
+6814 SRFSRRSIGLFA

-6839 TGTPIDAATILPELA
+6839 GGAPIQAATVLPELA
-6854 RRLGSGERSGFPAR
+6854 RRLGSAERSGSAAR